1 MLAADSMVLVMARE
15 ELGLRSRMLMLEELE
30 RDMVGGRRIR
40 RRIREGPAG

>member
-30 RDMVGGRRIR
+30 RDMVG
-40 RRIREGPAG
+40 EGLEGE